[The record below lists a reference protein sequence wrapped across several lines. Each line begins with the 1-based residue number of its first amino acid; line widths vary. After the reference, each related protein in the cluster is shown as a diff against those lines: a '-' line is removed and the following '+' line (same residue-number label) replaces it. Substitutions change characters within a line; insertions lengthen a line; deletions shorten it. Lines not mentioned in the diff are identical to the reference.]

1 MAGAVQ
7 SQDYASAKLAQ
18 EVIDGQTYWFA
29 ASVSPVKAASST
41 AHLLPNY
48 DEYFIGFKDRSAI
61 MNELIRYKPE
71 ELLTGL
77 SAHIMVIAGQVVG
90 GWKRTLQKKGV
101 EIELAPLKPLTKAE
115 KRTVAVAAEQ
125 YGIFLELPV
134 MLTWHETKAA

>member
-1 MAGAVQ
+1 MLQ
-7 SQDYASAKLAQ
+7 ML
-18 EVIDGQTYWFA
+18 
-29 ASVSPVKAASST
+29 
-41 AHLLPNY
+41 
-48 DEYFIGFKDRSAI
+48 R
-61 MNELIRYKPE
+61 RYKPD

-77 SAHIMVIAGQVVG
+77 SAPIMVIAGQVVG

-134 MLTWHETKAA
+134 MLTWHEIKAA